1 MEVAIF
7 SLQSLFLQLEGN
19 LFEIHDFFDFC
30 APFGKHFGF
39 NLFLLRKV
47 EVKYLFLLSFDH
59 VFKKFVGCNVLSMEG
74 MIFGDQ
80 VNFIICHEFVK
91 ISESATTLV
100 LVVFLNATAFHKLAK
115 SW

>member
-1 MEVAIF
+1 MEVAIL

-47 EVKYLFLLSFDH
+47 EVKYLFLLSIDH
-59 VFKKFVGCNVLSMEG
+59 VFKKFVGCNVLFMEG

-91 ISESATTLV
+91 ISESASTLV
-100 LVVFLNATAFHKLAK
+100 LVVFLNAAAFH
-115 SW
+115 